1 MSMKL
6 PTGQYYWLTPE
17 EISAL
22 DPMAVEYS
30 DMTSYLLEVDLHYP
44 PKVQVVSRQK
54 KLNSNRENIEGYT
67 SIRIGKITYF
77 TL

>member
-1 MSMKL
+1 
-6 PTGQYYWLTPE
+6 
-17 EISAL
+17 L

-54 KLNSNRENIEGYT
+54 N
-67 SIRIGKITYF
+67 SIRIAKISRFTPQFESGK
-77 TL
+77 

>member
-1 MSMKL
+1 MKL

-44 PKVQVVSRQK
+44 PKVQVVSLQK
-54 KLNSNRENIEGYT
+54 A
-67 SIRIGKITYF
+67 SIRIAKISSFTPQFESGK
-77 TL
+77 